1 MSKHGSHL
9 LAWDCNVVCL
19 VYDCKRTTCL
29 TSKKEAST
37 PKTAVVLNSTNTDEV
52 HQYCKESCE
61 DVCKPCSELVKT
73 CTDDEN
79 DCGLEEDPTFGGV
92 CPPHAVCVPKNQ
104 HCKSIFGI
112 LRN

>member
-1 MSKHGSHL
+1 MEVIYW
-9 LAWDCNVVCL
+9 LAIVMCFVP
-19 VYDCKRTTCL
+19 
-29 TSKKEAST
+29 ST
-37 PKTAVVLNSTNTDEV
+37 TAVILNSTTTDEV
-52 HQYCKESCE
+52 QQYCKESCE

-92 CPPHAVCVPKNQ
+92 CPPHAICVPKNQ
-104 HCKSIFGI
+104 HCKSILDL

>member
-1 MSKHGSHL
+1 MEVIYWLGIVMCFVSS
-9 LAWDCNVVCL
+9 
-19 VYDCKRTTCL
+19 TTAMEL
-29 TSKKEAST
+29 PPPPPTSTT

-92 CPPHAVCVPKNQ
+92 CPPHAICVPKNQ
-104 HCKSIFGI
+104 HCKSILGL

>member
-1 MSKHGSHL
+1 MEVIYW
-9 LAWDCNVVCL
+9 LAIVMCFVSS
-19 VYDCKRTTCL
+19 TT
-29 TSKKEAST
+29 AD
-37 PKTAVVLNSTNTDEV
+37 NSTTTDEV
-52 HQYCKESCE
+52 QQYCKESCE

-104 HCKSIFGI
+104 HCKSIFGTS
-112 LRN
+112 RN

>member
-1 MSKHGSHL
+1 MEVIYWLGIVMWFVSSATAKELPPL
-9 LAWDCNVVCL
+9 LP
-19 VYDCKRTTCL
+19 RE
-29 TSKKEAST
+29 EAST

-61 DVCKPCSELVKT
+61 DVCQPCSDLVKT
-73 CTDDEN
+73 CTHDEN
-79 DCGLEEDPTFGGV
+79 DCGLEQDPTFGGV

>member
-1 MSKHGSHL
+1 MEVIYW
-9 LAWDCNVVCL
+9 LAIVMCFVSS
-19 VYDCKRTTCL
+19 TTAFDEPNL
-29 TSKKEAST
+29 GLIRPTEA
-37 PKTAVVLNSTNTDEV
+37 PVILNATTTDEV

-104 HCKSIFGI
+104 NCKSIFGI
-112 LRN
+112 FRN

>member
-1 MSKHGSHL
+1 MEVIYWLGIVMCFVSSTTAKELPPIIPTGS
-9 LAWDCNVVCL
+9 
-19 VYDCKRTTCL
+19 T
-29 TSKKEAST
+29 T

-92 CPPHAVCVPKNQ
+92 CPPHAICVPKNQ
-104 HCKSIFGI
+104 YCKSIFGI

>member
-1 MSKHGSHL
+1 MEVIFWPAIVMCFVSS
-9 LAWDCNVVCL
+9 
-19 VYDCKRTTCL
+19 TTAEEL
-29 TSKKEAST
+29 RLKP
-37 PKTAVVLNSTNTDEV
+37 PKTTTHAPVILNSTTTDEV

-104 HCKSIFGI
+104 YCKSIFGI